1 MIYKKKSLFDK
12 VINFGLNTPKKYWW
26 VFKRYHFHKAFL
38 GFISLVVGL
47 VIYFYFSVG
56 VGIAFSVIGI
66 LLIIM
71 SIAGNIYTERKPYL
85 NIVDK
90 VKNNQKHL

>member
-1 MIYKKKSLFDK
+1 MIYKKKGVFDK
-12 VINFGLNTPKKYWW
+12 VIEFELNTPKKYWW
-26 VFKRYHFHKAFL
+26 VFKGYHFHKTFL

-56 VGIAFSVIGI
+56 IALSVIGI

-71 SIAGNIYTERKPYL
+71 STAGNIYTERKPYL